1 MGNMLNF
8 ITLLMHCKNI
18 MHTHTHT

>member
-8 ITLLMHCKNI
+8 ITLLLHCKNI